1 MTANATRPRQEHEEL
16 VLTVGPPA
24 HGGHCV
30 ARPADDPSGRVVF
43 VRHALPG
50 ETVRAVMTEKS
61 AKIWRADV
69 VEVLSASPDR
79 VEPLWPEAGPGGV
92 GGAELGHVA
101 LPAQRTWKRWVLAD
115 CLRRIGGEEVASAVA
130 AFEMADYGVV
140 GDVAEVIPQ
149 LVEELTRLRG

>member
-50 ETVRAVMTEKS
+50 ETVRAVMTGKS
-61 AKIWRADV
+61 AKIWRADAV
-69 VEVLSASPDR
+69 DVLSASPDR

-92 GGAELGHVA
+92 GGAELCHVA

-130 AFEMADYGVV
+130 ALPEAG
-140 GDVAEVIPQ
+140 
-149 LVEELTRLRG
+149 T

>member
-79 VEPLWPEAGPGGV
+79 IEPLWPEAGPGGV
-92 GGAELGHVA
+92 GEPLLSESFQTVS
-101 LPAQRTWKRWVLAD
+101 VLKKPGRYTHH
-115 CLRRIGGEEVASAVA
+115 L
-130 AFEMADYGVV
+130 
-140 GDVAEVIPQ
+140 
-149 LVEELTRLRG
+149 LTRLKW